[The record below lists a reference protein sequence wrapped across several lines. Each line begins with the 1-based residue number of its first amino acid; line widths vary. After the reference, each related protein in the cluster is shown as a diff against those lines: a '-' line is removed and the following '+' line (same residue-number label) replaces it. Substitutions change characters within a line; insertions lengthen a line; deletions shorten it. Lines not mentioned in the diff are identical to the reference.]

1 MGLFNKR
8 QSNVPRRRQV
18 ENNIE
23 PSSSIL
29 SDAFKRNRT
38 ISGTTSNNFESV
50 NSKSDLE
57 SSRLHAHHL
66 TIKRRKV
73 FGMLLLLLTAT
84 VLLWAIVSNVT
95 ATVSVGMYDT
105 AVSKPIDK
113 KLYEDTIQDYLNN
126 NPLSRLAFLMDQA
139 SLSTYITRV
148 LPEVLSVSQAGM
160 VGIGKT
166 EFKLTLR
173 EPVAGWKIGGKQYY
187 VDSNGVSYER
197 NYYADPTVQIVDA
210 SGIVASAETGT
221 VIVSN
226 RFLSFVGRV
235 VAISKTYGYTV
246 IQATLPANKTR
257 ELDIRLKGSSVL
269 VKLSIDR
276 AVGEQIEDMSRSLK
290 YFAGQGLNPGY
301 VDVRV
306 SSRAFYK

>member
-1 MGLFNKR
+1 MCIR
-8 QSNVPRRRQV
+8 DR
-18 ENNIE
+18 
-23 PSSSIL
+23 
-29 SDAFKRNRT
+29 
-38 ISGTTSNNFESV
+38 
-50 NSKSDLE
+50 
-57 SSRLHAHHL
+57 
-66 TIKRRKV
+66 
-73 FGMLLLLLTAT
+73 
-84 VLLWAIVSNVT
+84 
-95 ATVSVGMYDT
+95 YDT

-113 KLYEDTIQDYLNN
+113 KLYENAIQDYLNN

-139 SLSTYITRV
+139 NLSAHITRV
-148 LPEVLSVSQAGM
+148 LPEVLSVSQAGA

-187 VDSNGVSYER
+187 VDSKGVSYER

-210 SGIVASAETGT
+210 SGIAAAAETGT

-235 VAISKTYGYTV
+235 VAICKTYGYTV
-246 IQATLPANKTR
+246 TQATLPANKTR

-269 VKLSIDR
+269 VKLFIDR

-290 YFAGQGLNPGY
+290 YFAGHGMSPEYL
-301 VDVRV
+301 DVRV
-306 SSRAFYK
+306 GGKAFYR

>member
-8 QSNVPRRRQV
+8 QSNVPRRRQA

-23 PSSSIL
+23 PSSSVL
-29 SDAFKRNRT
+29 SDVFRRNRT
-38 ISGTTSNNFESV
+38 ISGSTSNNFDSV

-57 SSRLHAHHL
+57 SSRLHTHHL

-73 FGMLLLLLTAT
+73 FGALLLVLTAT
-84 VLLWAIVSNVT
+84 VLLWTIVSNVT
-95 ATVSVGMYDT
+95 ATVAIKIYDT
-105 AVSKPIDK
+105 AISKPIDK
-113 KLYEDTIQDYLNN
+113 KLYEDAIQDYLND
-126 NPLSRLAFLMDQA
+126 NPLSRLAFLMDQDN
-139 SLSTYITRV
+139 LSAHISQKM
-148 LPEVLSVSQAGM
+148 PEVLSVSQAGM

-166 EFKLTLR
+166 EYKLTLR

-187 VDSNGVSYER
+187 VDANGISYER
-197 NYYADPTVQIVDA
+197 NYYTDPTVQIVDA
-210 SGIVASAETGT
+210 SGIIVSAEAGT
-221 VIVSN
+221 AIASN
-226 RFLSFVGRV
+226 RLLGFVGRV

-276 AVGEQIEDMSRSLK
+276 LVGEQIEDMSRSLK
-290 YFAGQGLNPGY
+290 HFASNNIRPEY

-306 SSRAFYK
+306 SGKAFYK